1 MKYEIIA
8 TGSKGNA
15 VLINDILVD
24 CGIPFKRLKPYLYE
38 VNTLLITHEHSDH
51 VKATT
56 LRAIKKHFPNIQV
69 VANYMVKQLFPNYV
83 DLTANGGVP
92 LFTQSGI
99 VTPFDCVHDVPCLG
113 YSWIVDGKKVVYATD
128 TSTMDNC
135 PVDIAVDYCF
145 LEANYDEIKVQQIVQ
160 NTDMLKKYG
169 YDIRKGTVRHF
180 SKQQCKSFFYKNRA
194 DENSQLIQ
202 LHQSARFY

>member
-56 LRAIKKHFPNIQV
+56 LRAIKKHFSKYEQ
-69 VANYMVKQLFPNYV
+69 
-83 DLTANGGVP
+83 
-92 LFTQSGI
+92 
-99 VTPFDCVHDVPCLG
+99 
-113 YSWIVDGKKVVYATD
+113 
-128 TSTMDNC
+128 
-135 PVDIAVDYCF
+135 F
-145 LEANYDEIKVQQIVQ
+145 L
-160 NTDMLKKYG
+160 
-169 YDIRKGTVRHF
+169 
-180 SKQQCKSFFYKNRA
+180 
-194 DENSQLIQ
+194 
-202 LHQSARFY
+202 